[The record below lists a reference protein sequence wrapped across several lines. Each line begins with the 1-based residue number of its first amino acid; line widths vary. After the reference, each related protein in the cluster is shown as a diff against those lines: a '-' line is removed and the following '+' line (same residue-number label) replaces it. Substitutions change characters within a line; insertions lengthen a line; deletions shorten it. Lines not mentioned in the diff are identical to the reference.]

1 MGKLTVRKVEQ
12 LAKAGKKS
20 LENDG
25 DGLYF
30 KVGDSGGTS
39 WIYRYKLNK
48 KSTDMGLGIY
58 PEVSLPDA
66 RIKQAD
72 ARKLLANG
80 ICPKSARDDERDRL
94 VTQRRAEDAK
104 RVLFEQM
111 AREYAEAHGPGWS
124 EKWRKGWLRKLEL
137 YAFGVIGAVPVGE
150 IDTDQVLKVLQ
161 PIWSTKT
168 RTAVEVR
175 GQIELVLDAAKAR
188 NLREGENPA
197 RWRGHLALLLN
208 NADKEKAMI
217 REHFAAMSWKEVPA
231 LMHRLS
237 ESEFR
242 AAVAAR
248 LLIFTAARAHMV
260 REARWSE
267 FNLEA
272 GIWVLPAERMKM
284 RKAFSIPLAP
294 QVVEMLKALTRVEES
309 NFLFP
314 GRGKSGVMHANAI
327 RNLLHDMNHD
337 DITRHGFRSSFR
349 DWAGETTSHPRE
361 VCELALAHDERDQT
375 EGAYSRSDL
384 FKKRRALMES
394 WADFVS
400 TLSLGDAIHLEMQ
413 TNQ

>member
-1 MGKLTVRKVEQ
+1 MGKLTVKRVEQ
-12 LAKAGKKS
+12 LARAGEKG

-25 DGLYF
+25 NGLYF
-30 KVGDSGGTS
+30 KVGESGGTS

-58 PEVSLPDA
+58 PDVSLPDA
-66 RIKQAD
+66 RIKHAD

-94 VTQRRAEDAK
+94 ITQRRAEDAK

-111 AREYAEAHGPGWS
+111 AKEYAEAHGSGWS

-137 YAFGVIGAVPVGE
+137 YAFDVIGAKPVGE
-150 IDTDQVLKVLQ
+150 IDTDLVLKVLQ
-161 PIWSTKT
+161 PIWTTKT
-168 RTAVEVR
+168 RTADEVR
-175 GQIELVLDAAKAR
+175 GQIEAVLDAAKAR

-197 RWRGHLALLLN
+197 RWRGHLEKLLSK
-208 NADKEKAMI
+208 ADKRKARI

-231 LMHRLS
+231 LMHQLA
-237 ESEFR
+237 ESEFHV
-242 AAVAAR
+242 AVATR
-248 LLIFTAARAHMV
+248 LLIFTAARAQMV
-260 REARWSE
+260 RGARWPE
-267 FNLEA
+267 FDLQA
-272 GIWVLPAERMKM
+272 GVWAVPAERMKM

-294 QVVEMLKALTRVEES
+294 QVVEMLRALPRVDES

-314 GRGKSGVMHANAI
+314 GRGESGVMHKNAI
-327 RNLLHDMNHD
+327 RNLLYGMGHDV
-337 DITRHGFRSSFR
+337 ITRHGFRSSFR
-349 DWAGETTSHPRE
+349 DWAGEETNHPRE

-394 WADFVS
+394 WATFVS
-400 TLSLGDAIHLEMQ
+400 TLALGDAVHLEMQ